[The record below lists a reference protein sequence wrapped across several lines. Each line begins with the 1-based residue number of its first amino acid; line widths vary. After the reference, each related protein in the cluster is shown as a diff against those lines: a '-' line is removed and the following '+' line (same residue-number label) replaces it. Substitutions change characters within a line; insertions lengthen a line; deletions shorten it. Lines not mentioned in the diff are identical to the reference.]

1 LGKRK
6 NRRSP
11 QSRGIRR
18 EYYLLGA
25 TLGVIAI
32 IAGYL
37 IIGHYGGS
45 GPLSAHVTTIGQSQV
60 PTTTVTTTTTGSSL
74 SQQTSKPIIL
84 YVNQGNGVVNSS
96 NFQALLGTAKSH
108 DFNIIFFQV
117 YRSGILLFTDSS
129 LRGFVSSAHD
139 EGLKLFFALYFTNS
153 SQQIPTSIYGD
164 GEDGINLDMST
175 LSSSAQAGL
184 LATLSSSYAG
194 ETAVTSTNFAT
205 TLKPDMLILETYGTG
220 YDQFIHPGM
229 IASVGVFTTTSKQQ
243 YDQEFQYAL
252 ANSDGVMVFDYAG
265 LVKSG
270 Y

>member
-1 LGKRK
+1 
-6 NRRSP
+6 
-11 QSRGIRR
+11 
-18 EYYLLGA
+18 LLGA

-164 GEDGINLDMST
+164 GEEIGR
-175 LSSSAQAGL
+175 AH
-184 LATLSSSYAG
+184 
-194 ETAVTSTNFAT
+194 V
-205 TLKPDMLILETYGTG
+205 
-220 YDQFIHPGM
+220 
-229 IASVGVFTTTSKQQ
+229 
-243 YDQEFQYAL
+243 
-252 ANSDGVMVFDYAG
+252 
-265 LVKSG
+265 
-270 Y
+270 